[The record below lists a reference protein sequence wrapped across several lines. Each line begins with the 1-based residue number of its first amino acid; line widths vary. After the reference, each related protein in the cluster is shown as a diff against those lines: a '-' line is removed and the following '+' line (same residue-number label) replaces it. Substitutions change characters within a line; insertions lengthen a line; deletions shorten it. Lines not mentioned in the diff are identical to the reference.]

1 MEHGGLILGWR
12 GMHLPWNGGAR
23 TPEGRFNWE
32 GSRGGSKGRNRAG
45 MDFHEADGYFLG
57 KCTWVHMLWVME
69 VNQDMVLLIKS
80 HLEENVSFPGEK
92 VIKVPSPH
100 GESSPR
106 SNIFEKNKI

>member
-1 MEHGGLILGWR
+1 
-12 GMHLPWNGGAR
+12 
-23 TPEGRFNWE
+23 
-32 GSRGGSKGRNRAG
+32 
-45 MDFHEADGYFLG
+45 
-57 KCTWVHMLWVME
+57 